1 MLDAPGA
8 NAIDFK
14 GDFME
19 LWKDVVGYE
28 GIYQVSNKGRVKR
41 LAQKRIN
48 SNQTTSWEQVY
59 PESFL
64 RGGIDSK
71 GYRQVNLS
79 FGLKGN
85 NYLLL
90 HRVVA
95 MAFLEEPSEELKE
108 ECLKGGYKVV
118 LVNHKDSDRLNNEA
132 DNLEWCTPSYNADYM
147 METNKPDYSGRSGS
161 NARHSVLVEADVDEI
176 LRMRLLGRSQQHI
189 ADCFGV
195 KQITI
200 SNIVTGRSWSSYTG
214 IPRKERNKGKNAA
227 KSKSINNQGE

>member
-1 MLDAPGA
+1 
-8 NAIDFK
+8 
-14 GDFME
+14 ME
-19 LWKDVVGYE
+19 VWKDIVGYE

-48 SNQTTSWEQVY
+48 SNQAKSWEQDY
-59 PESFL
+59 PETFL
-64 RGGIDSK
+64 RGSVDSK

-79 FGLKGN
+79 FGLEGN

-95 MAFLEEPSEELKE
+95 KAFLDEPSAELE
-108 ECLKGGYKVV
+108 AECIKGGYKVV
-118 LVNHKDSDRLNNEA
+118 LVNHKDSNRLNNDV

-147 METNKPDYSGRSGS
+147 METNKPDYSNRSGS
-161 NARHSVLVEADVDEI
+161 NARHSLLVEEDVDEI
-176 LRMRLLGRSQQHI
+176 LRLRLLGRSQQSI
-189 ADCFGV
+189 ADIFGV

-214 IPRKERNKGKNAA
+214 IPRKERNKGKKAA
-227 KSKSINNQGE
+227 KSKSINGEAAPGVTNG

>member
-1 MLDAPGA
+1 
-8 NAIDFK
+8 
-14 GDFME
+14 ME
-19 LWKDVVGYE
+19 VWRDIVGYE

-41 LAQKRIN
+41 LAQRRIN
-48 SNQTTSWEQVY
+48 SNQAKSWEQEY
-59 PESFL
+59 PETLL
-64 RGGIDSK
+64 RGSIDSK

-79 FGLKGN
+79 FGLEGN

-95 MAFLEEPSEELKE
+95 RAFLGEPSDELKK
-108 ECLKGGYKVV
+108 ECIKGGYKVV
-118 LVNHKDSDRLNNEA
+118 LVNHKDSNRLNNEVN
-132 DNLEWCTPSYNADYM
+132 NLEWCTPSYNADYM

-161 NARHSVLVEADVDEI
+161 NARHSLLVEADVDEI
-176 LRMRLLGRSQQHI
+176 LRLRLLGRSQQSI
-189 ADCFGV
+189 ADTFGV

-227 KSKSINNQGE
+227 KSKSINGANG